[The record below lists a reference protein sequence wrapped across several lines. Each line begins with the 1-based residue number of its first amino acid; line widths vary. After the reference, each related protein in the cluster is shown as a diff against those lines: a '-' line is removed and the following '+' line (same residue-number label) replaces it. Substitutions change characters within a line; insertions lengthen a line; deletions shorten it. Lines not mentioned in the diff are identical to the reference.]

1 MDKIEQIMKNIDRY
15 DCIIALASVVAAQQL
30 YSEFKSAS
38 ESSAEEFQP
47 ISGLTNYT
55 STLCYMNSLLQLL
68 ACIPEYISIL
78 SSLSREPNI
87 GPNSTISTLLSI
99 LRRINTKC
107 KPGYFFNA
115 SVELEKQITSQ
126 VQVEKNF
133 FREQQDCSEFW
144 QQINRLLEKE
154 YIVRPKEGFNHAS
167 EIVNMDDTVSV
178 DAFNSQKPSTI
189 QYIRWPH
196 TFTTIRKLK
205 CTVCKAAKEDR
216 LEEYQMLSLDYSLK
230 RSAIKTDF
238 EISLGEYFSKEKVN
252 VNCESC
258 TQPKLSD
265 SLSSSPESKLCSVHI
280 KEVQLAKLPQYFC
293 FAINSQ
299 IWTQWGGLKS
309 HQKWTYPDK
318 VNLGPYMFYPS
329 SSEVNYQL
337 EALVVHYGE
346 SGFGHY
352 FTLRKVDGVWYECND
367 RVVRK
372 VQSQSG
378 LGVRS
383 PFILMY
389 KRID

>member
-38 ESSAEEFQP
+38 ERFFSKLFIKFILMQVFSSAEEFQP

-167 EIVNMDDTVSV
+167 EIVNMDGTVSV
-178 DAFNSQKPSTI
+178 DAFNTQKPSAI

-216 LEEYQMLSLDYSLK
+216 LEEYQMLS
-230 RSAIKTDF
+230 
-238 EISLGEYFSKEKVN
+238 
-252 VNCESC
+252 
-258 TQPKLSD
+258 
-265 SLSSSPESKLCSVHI
+265 
-280 KEVQLAKLPQYFC
+280 
-293 FAINSQ
+293 
-299 IWTQWGGLKS
+299 
-309 HQKWTYPDK
+309 
-318 VNLGPYMFYPS
+318 
-329 SSEVNYQL
+329 
-337 EALVVHYGE
+337 
-346 SGFGHY
+346 
-352 FTLRKVDGVWYECND
+352 
-367 RVVRK
+367 
-372 VQSQSG
+372 
-378 LGVRS
+378 
-383 PFILMY
+383 
-389 KRID
+389 

>member
-1 MDKIEQIMKNIDRY
+1 MRRNMRTQNTNVFACVFYVRFDSLSKCSYSEIKIKKMDKIEQIVKNIDRY

-30 YSEFKSAS
+30 YSEFKSSS
-38 ESSAEEFQP
+38 ERFFFQNLCLVFIDLVFSSAEEFQP

-99 LRRINTKC
+99 LKRINTKC

-115 SVELEKQITSQ
+115 SVELERQITSQ

-167 EIVNMDDTVSV
+167 EIVNSKLNGLGDG
-178 DAFNSQKPSTI
+178 AFNSKKSNQI

-205 CTVCKAAKEDR
+205 CTVCKTAKEDR
-216 LEEYQMLSLDYSLK
+216 LEEYQMLS
-230 RSAIKTDF
+230 
-238 EISLGEYFSKEKVN
+238 
-252 VNCESC
+252 
-258 TQPKLSD
+258 
-265 SLSSSPESKLCSVHI
+265 
-280 KEVQLAKLPQYFC
+280 
-293 FAINSQ
+293 
-299 IWTQWGGLKS
+299 
-309 HQKWTYPDK
+309 
-318 VNLGPYMFYPS
+318 
-329 SSEVNYQL
+329 
-337 EALVVHYGE
+337 
-346 SGFGHY
+346 
-352 FTLRKVDGVWYECND
+352 
-367 RVVRK
+367 
-372 VQSQSG
+372 
-378 LGVRS
+378 
-383 PFILMY
+383 
-389 KRID
+389 

>member
-1 MDKIEQIMKNIDRY
+1 MDKIEQILKNIDRY

-38 ESSAEEFQP
+38 ERFFERYFCFFLYWCFSSAEEFQP

-99 LRRINTKC
+99 LKRINTKC

-115 SVELEKQITSQ
+115 SVELERQIKSQ

-167 EIVNMDDTVSV
+167 EIVNTDRSLLINAG
-178 DAFNSQKPSTI
+178 AFNTQQPSENRC
-189 QYIRWPH
+189 IRWPH

-216 LEEYQMLSLDYSLK
+216 LEEYQMLSL
-230 RSAIKTDF
+230 
-238 EISLGEYFSKEKVN
+238 V
-252 VNCESC
+252 
-258 TQPKLSD
+258 
-265 SLSSSPESKLCSVHI
+265 
-280 KEVQLAKLPQYFC
+280 
-293 FAINSQ
+293 
-299 IWTQWGGLKS
+299 
-309 HQKWTYPDK
+309 
-318 VNLGPYMFYPS
+318 
-329 SSEVNYQL
+329 
-337 EALVVHYGE
+337 
-346 SGFGHY
+346 
-352 FTLRKVDGVWYECND
+352 FTLKLVSDF
-367 RVVRK
+367 VVTNNLL
-372 VQSQSG
+372 VNG
-378 LGVRS
+378 NG
-383 PFILMY
+383 
-389 KRID
+389 

>member
-1 MDKIEQIMKNIDRY
+1 MRTQNSHVFACVFYVRFHSLDKCSYSEIKIKMDKIEQIVKNIDRY

-30 YSEFKSAS
+30 YSEFKSANERFFHFFLQFS
-38 ESSAEEFQP
+38 LMVFSSADEFQP

-99 LRRINTKC
+99 LKRINTKC

-115 SVELEKQITSQ
+115 SVELERQITSQ

-167 EIVNMDDTVSV
+167 EIVNSDLNGSV
-178 DAFNSQKPSTI
+178 PFGGINSKKSDTI

-205 CTVCKAAKEDR
+205 CTVCKSAKEDR
-216 LEEYQMLSLDYSLK
+216 LEEYQMLSQVFIPFFLFEDFFAPITKNSQLKTDRSLDYSLK

-238 EISLGEYFSKEKVN
+238 EISLGEYFAKEKVN

-265 SLSSSPESKLCSVHI
+265 SLRQGFECSLSILVKASLMVLAPLVWTLEYVRTSKPFKVHLPNQSF
-280 KEVQLAKLPQYFC
+280 VQ
-293 FAINSQ
+293 
-299 IWTQWGGLKS
+299 
-309 HQKWTYPDK
+309 
-318 VNLGPYMFYPS
+318 
-329 SSEVNYQL
+329 
-337 EALVVHYGE
+337 
-346 SGFGHY
+346 
-352 FTLRKVDGVWYECND
+352 FT
-367 RVVRK
+367 
-372 VQSQSG
+372 
-378 LGVRS
+378 
-383 PFILMY
+383 
-389 KRID
+389 

>member
-1 MDKIEQIMKNIDRY
+1 MDKIEQIVKNIDRY

-38 ESSAEEFQP
+38 ERFFLKILFWFSLMVFSSAEEFQP

-99 LRRINTKC
+99 LKRINTKC

-115 SVELEKQITSQ
+115 SVELERQITSQ

-167 EIVNMDDTVSV
+167 EIINSELNGSV
-178 DAFNSQKPSTI
+178 PFDGGVINSKKSNTI

-205 CTVCKAAKEDR
+205 CTVCKTAKEDR
-216 LEEYQMLSLDYSLK
+216 LEEYQMLS
-230 RSAIKTDF
+230 
-238 EISLGEYFSKEKVN
+238 
-252 VNCESC
+252 
-258 TQPKLSD
+258 
-265 SLSSSPESKLCSVHI
+265 
-280 KEVQLAKLPQYFC
+280 
-293 FAINSQ
+293 
-299 IWTQWGGLKS
+299 
-309 HQKWTYPDK
+309 
-318 VNLGPYMFYPS
+318 
-329 SSEVNYQL
+329 
-337 EALVVHYGE
+337 
-346 SGFGHY
+346 
-352 FTLRKVDGVWYECND
+352 
-367 RVVRK
+367 
-372 VQSQSG
+372 
-378 LGVRS
+378 
-383 PFILMY
+383 
-389 KRID
+389 

>member
-1 MDKIEQIMKNIDRY
+1 MQ
-15 DCIIALASVVAAQQL
+15 V
-30 YSEFKSAS
+30 F
-38 ESSAEEFQP
+38 SSAEEFQP

-178 DAFNSQKPSTI
+178 DAFNSPKPSTI

-216 LEEYQMLSLDYSLK
+216 LEEYQMLS
-230 RSAIKTDF
+230 
-238 EISLGEYFSKEKVN
+238 
-252 VNCESC
+252 
-258 TQPKLSD
+258 
-265 SLSSSPESKLCSVHI
+265 
-280 KEVQLAKLPQYFC
+280 
-293 FAINSQ
+293 
-299 IWTQWGGLKS
+299 
-309 HQKWTYPDK
+309 
-318 VNLGPYMFYPS
+318 
-329 SSEVNYQL
+329 
-337 EALVVHYGE
+337 
-346 SGFGHY
+346 
-352 FTLRKVDGVWYECND
+352 
-367 RVVRK
+367 
-372 VQSQSG
+372 
-378 LGVRS
+378 
-383 PFILMY
+383 
-389 KRID
+389 